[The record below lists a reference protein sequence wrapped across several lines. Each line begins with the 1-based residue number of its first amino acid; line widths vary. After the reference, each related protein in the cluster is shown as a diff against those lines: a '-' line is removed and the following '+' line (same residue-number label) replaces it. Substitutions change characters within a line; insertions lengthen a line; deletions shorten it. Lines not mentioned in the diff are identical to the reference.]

1 MPLQNL
7 RFTMTYPGGVNLEQK
22 IREFEGGI
30 GISPGNGM
38 PIKYNRS
45 SEVYGQLIAFVIF
58 CGLIYLIGT
67 VLNMTIKVTSV
78 LIVYEFLIQFDA
90 YILILAL

>member
-45 SEVYGQLIAFVIF
+45 SEVYGQLIAFVF
-58 CGLIYLIGT
+58 DRH
-67 VLNMTIKVTSV
+67 SV
-78 LIVYEFLIQFDA
+78 SRRYSDAPFEFRI
-90 YILILAL
+90 